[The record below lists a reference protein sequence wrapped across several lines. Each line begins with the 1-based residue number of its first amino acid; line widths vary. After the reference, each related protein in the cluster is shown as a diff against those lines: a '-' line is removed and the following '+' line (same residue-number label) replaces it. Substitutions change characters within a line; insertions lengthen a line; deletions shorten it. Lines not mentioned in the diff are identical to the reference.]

1 MKHVTT
7 SLTVGAFLLLS
18 SVGVAL
24 AANPHPS
31 TTSGKGQPG
40 SNNGIAC
47 GTAVAPVT
55 PSGAVNGNGSPF
67 NPSPTTPN
75 GIVYAG
81 NPGNPTAQP
90 GGVGNPSHSVS
101 QYDVACFQASQMP

>member
-1 MKHVTT
+1 MRNTAFKGSTQMKHVIA
-7 SLTVGAFLLLS
+7 SFTVGACLLLS
-18 SVGVAL
+18 SAAVVL

-47 GTAVAPVT
+47 GSAVAPNA

-67 NPSPTTPN
+67 NPTPTTPN

-81 NPGNPTAQP
+81 NPGNPTGP
-90 GGVGNPSHSVS
+90 GGI
-101 QYDVACFQASQMP
+101 ASG